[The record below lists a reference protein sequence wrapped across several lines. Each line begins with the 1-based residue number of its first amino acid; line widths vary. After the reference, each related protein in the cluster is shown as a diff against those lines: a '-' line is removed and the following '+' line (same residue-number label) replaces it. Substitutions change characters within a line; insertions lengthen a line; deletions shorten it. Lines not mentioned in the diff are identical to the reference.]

1 MMDIKNLVPSI
12 WRRSDRALRQTE
24 ENPFYGLQREMN
36 RAFDDFFNG
45 FSLSPFGA
53 AEGRFGSFIPS
64 LDMSESDKELNIQVE
79 LPGMDEKDV
88 EVFLTED
95 ALTIRGEKREEKEDK
110 GKDYY
115 HMERTY
121 GSFNR
126 VVALPQ
132 GVDTEH
138 VEARFKNGIL
148 LLTLPKTEPAKTRG
162 NKIPIKAQ

>member
-1 MMDIKNLVPSI
+1 MDIKNLAPSV
-12 WRRSDRALRQTE
+12 WKKSDQALGRMDD
-24 ENPFYGLQREMN
+24 NPFHALQREMN
-36 RAFDDFFNG
+36 RAFDDFFHG
-45 FSLSPFGA
+45 FELSSFGA
-53 AEGRFGSFIPS
+53 AEGRFGSFIPT

-88 EVFLTED
+88 EVFLSED
-95 ALTIRGEKREEKEDK
+95 TLTIKGEKKEEKEDT

-132 GVDTEH
+132 GIDREH
-138 VEARFKNGIL
+138 AEARFKNGIL
-148 LLTLPKTEPAKTRG
+148 YLTLPKLEPAKTKG